1 MNKTKRK
8 LLLFILLVILCIRI
22 IYSLYVFN
30 YKYSEWKNMNVE
42 ITVFSVDN
50 VKEEKIRYIGFLGR
64 DKVIFTVKDVD
75 NVYDFGDKITVISS
89 YYKNEPLGNP
99 YEFDYKRYINSK
111 DIALRIDIVK
121 ILNIEKK
128 ENVVAVIR
136 KRINDTIDNNLGKY
150 SNIIKSL
157 MYGDES
163 LLDEEFSDKCRNIG
177 IGHLLCVSGTHIF
190 YLLFSFEKIIDDRG
204 KLFNYFK
211 LFLFIYFYIISLF
224 KVSLLRVIVMYI
236 LNMFFKNL
244 KYYTKI
250 WICMYIIIIINPYYV
265 FNIGM
270 IFSFL
275 SVISIRVFNPVILSF
290 LKVKIGIK
298 SDYFLSNISMSLSCL
313 VLIFPFQ
320 VYYFGLISPIAIFSS
335 LAISFVLVWLM
346 KFIFYSFIFILI
358 PYISSIF
365 LKIVYLLANVFVFE
379 INAINSIN
387 IFNISVPKINVFIF
401 ILYYLSL
408 VILMNKSRIAIV
420 YFWKIRKQAKIIMN
434 SFIILSVV
442 FVCVWY
448 VHIMYFESYVIYFN
462 VGQGNMCLIHN
473 MKTNVIV
480 DCGSTQKGLAGQ
492 VITTF
497 LKAKNIHSIDLLVIT
512 HMHADHMNG
521 VEDIL
526 SSGVKIQRVGFTKP
540 YTKVYECER
549 LKQILKDNN
558 VGIISF
564 SQENNITING
574 ITLLALTPPK
584 DYYFMDVDMLNANST
599 VYLVT
604 SNGKR
609 MLFMG
614 DSTKITEKYLE
625 NNYLHLI
632 GNINYYQVSHH
643 GSKTSSLESFLK
655 SFKMS
660 YAIISCKESVYGHP
674 DKEVV
679 ELLKKINTK
688 IYVTEKTGAIIF

>member
-1 MNKTKRK
+1 
-8 LLLFILLVILCIRI
+8 
-22 IYSLYVFN
+22 
-30 YKYSEWKNMNVE
+30 MNVE

-211 LFLFIYFYIISLF
+211 LFLLIYFYIISLF

-346 KFIFYSFIFILI
+346 KYIFYSFIFILI

-401 ILYYLSL
+401 IL
-408 VILMNKSRIAIV
+408 
-420 YFWKIRKQAKIIMN
+420 
-434 SFIILSVV
+434 
-442 FVCVWY
+442 
-448 VHIMYFESYVIYFN
+448 
-462 VGQGNMCLIHN
+462 
-473 MKTNVIV
+473 
-480 DCGSTQKGLAGQ
+480 
-492 VITTF
+492 
-497 LKAKNIHSIDLLVIT
+497 
-512 HMHADHMNG
+512 
-521 VEDIL
+521 
-526 SSGVKIQRVGFTKP
+526 
-540 YTKVYECER
+540 
-549 LKQILKDNN
+549 
-558 VGIISF
+558 
-564 SQENNITING
+564 
-574 ITLLALTPPK
+574 
-584 DYYFMDVDMLNANST
+584 
-599 VYLVT
+599 
-604 SNGKR
+604 
-609 MLFMG
+609 
-614 DSTKITEKYLE
+614 
-625 NNYLHLI
+625 
-632 GNINYYQVSHH
+632 
-643 GSKTSSLESFLK
+643 
-655 SFKMS
+655 
-660 YAIISCKESVYGHP
+660 
-674 DKEVV
+674 
-679 ELLKKINTK
+679 
-688 IYVTEKTGAIIF
+688 